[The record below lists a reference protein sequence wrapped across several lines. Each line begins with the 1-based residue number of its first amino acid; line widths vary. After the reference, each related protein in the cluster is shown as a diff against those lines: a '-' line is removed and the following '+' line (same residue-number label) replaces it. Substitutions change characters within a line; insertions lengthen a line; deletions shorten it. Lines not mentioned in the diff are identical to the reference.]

1 MAHKAGFAT
10 TRGHSLSEHTG
21 GCWDKVCVA
30 LSKMLCYW
38 EGSPSSI
45 YGLSHDVYE
54 MQNRVMPE
62 ISYIYHDNFVIHDS
76 TYHRPKQIWC
86 WLCSRKEKH
95 KIFSFM
101 CTCVC
106 VCAHAH
112 ICVCLYAGQHMCA
125 YMWYQRPISG
135 CHFPLLS
142 TCFCYYCC
150 LLACFW
156 GRASHFCLE
165 LNDLSSLPVQWV
177 PGIHLFLLLQGH
189 NYELCYHIHLLLFG
203 LLGSSSGLHAWTES
217 TFYPLSYLPSPH
229 GRGLSRLI
237 LGKKKILLGKKRS
250 LWIKCHPMDSQ
261 QIHLSWQAV
270 RKK

>member
-1 MAHKAGFAT
+1 MYTRCKIGSCLKYLTYIMTTLSSMTLHIIDKSRYGAGYVLEKKNTKYFPSCV
-10 TRGHSLSEHTG
+10 HVF
-21 GCWDKVCVA
+21 VCVH
-30 LSKMLCYW
+30 M
-38 EGSPSSI
+38 
-45 YGLSHDVYE
+45 HTFVY
-54 MQNRVMPE
+54 
-62 ISYIYHDNFVIHDS
+62 
-76 TYHRPKQIWC
+76 
-86 WLCSRKEKH
+86 
-95 KIFSFM
+95 
-101 CTCVC
+101 
-106 VCAHAH
+106 
-112 ICVCLYAGQHMCA
+112 VCLYASQHMFA
-125 YMWYQRPISG
+125 YMWYQRPIAG
-135 CHFPLLS
+135 CSFPLLS
-142 TCFCYYCC
+142 TCFCYYFC